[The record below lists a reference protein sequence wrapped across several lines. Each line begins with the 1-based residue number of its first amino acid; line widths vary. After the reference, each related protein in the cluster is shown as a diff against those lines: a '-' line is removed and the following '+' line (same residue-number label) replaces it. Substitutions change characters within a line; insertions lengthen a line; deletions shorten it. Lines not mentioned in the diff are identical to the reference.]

1 MSFSRRDFLRAATI
15 SATASPLGWMQA
27 LAATTEDYRALVC
40 VFLSGGNDGNNLLI
54 PADADT
60 YATYVASRTSLALSA
75 GGVAPL
81 GSAASQ
87 AGRSYTAHAALA
99 PIAPLYQQGK
109 LAFVA
114 NMGTL
119 VAPMTVTQYK
129 KNTAQRPDALF
140 SHSDQQN
147 QWQTAQSTGIAITG
161 WGGRMADAL
170 LAKNA
175 GVTVPALMSLSGS
188 TLFGAGK
195 LTAPLVVPARGTFG
209 LSGTG
214 TTGVAKVRMD
224 ALAQVLG
231 LDKSNA
237 LVSASGGV
245 LANAITS
252 AALIN
257 PIMQANSAAIT
268 TAFTGLNTNIADQF
282 KGVAKLIEARAAT
295 GIKRQVFFV
304 SIGGFDTHSNQIS
317 VQQTQLSQLGAAM
330 KAFYDAT
337 VALGISENVTTFT
350 ASDFSR
356 TLKPNS
362 GGTDHAW
369 GNHQIVM
376 GGAVKGGDVYG
387 TFPSLVLNGPDDID
401 GSGRFVPTT
410 SVDQYAATLA
420 SWFGVSAGDLSSV
433 LPNLSRFA
441 KTNLGFV

>member
-27 LAATTEDYRALVC
+27 LAAPTEDYRALVC
-40 VFLSGGNDGNNLLI
+40 VFLFGGNDGNNLLI
-54 PADADT
+54 PADSDT
-60 YATYVASRTSLALSA
+60 YATYVASRTSLALPAS
-75 GGVAPL
+75 GVTAL
-81 GSAASQ
+81 GSAVSQ
-87 AGRSYTAHAALA
+87 AGRSYSIHSALA

-119 VAPMTVTQYK
+119 VGPMTVTQYK

-147 QWQTAQSTGIAITG
+147 EWQTAQPLGIAITG
-161 WGGRMADAL
+161 WGGRMADAM

-195 LTAPLVVPARGTFG
+195 MTSPLVVPARGTFG
-209 LSGTG
+209 LSGSG

-231 LDKSNA
+231 IDKSNA
-237 LVSASGGV
+237 LVSASGAV
-245 LANAITS
+245 LSNAVTS

-295 GIKRQVFFV
+295 GIKRQIFFV

-317 VQQTQLSQLGAAM
+317 VQQTQLTQLGAAM

-337 VALGISENVTTFT
+337 VALGVSENVTTFT
-350 ASDFSR
+350 SSDFSR

-369 GNHQIVM
+369 GNHQMVM

-387 TFPSLVLNGPDDID
+387 TFPSLVLNGPDDVD

-420 SWFGVSAGDLSSV
+420 SWFGVAPGDLATV
-433 LPNLSRFA
+433 LPNLSRFT